1 MVWSLFRK
9 KISSK
14 TCLVRTLSKKWSC
27 VALDSR
33 ITSTFLQAAGTSI
46 EFSWMREQDSFR
58 HNSNLNKLQSAKDK
72 KEGKPDHPCT
82 SDSNIRQHY
91 TSIQK
96 GLSLRQLS
104 AFLPC
109 QSEVQKQSP
118 AVQTCHQ
125 KLPTTFDQHSSWAF
139 PAQSSPCCVA
149 GSVLSTGPAEP

>member
-72 KEGKPDHPCT
+72 KRRNFTPPST

-104 AFLPC
+104 VYLVNQKSKSSLQLCKHAIKSYQQHLTSTHLGRFLHR
-109 QSEVQKQSP
+109 
-118 AVQTCHQ
+118 ALHAAW
-125 KLPTTFDQHSSWAF
+125 LDQF
-139 PAQSSPCCVA
+139 
-149 GSVLSTGPAEP
+149 